1 MNSLLLSLMLLLQ
14 APMDLGW
21 SDNQLREIEY
31 QPDRIIAIEAAV
43 GYQVTVLLSPDEQ
56 INSIA
61 VGDSSAW
68 QVSANNGGN
77 TIFVKL
83 AAAGMTTNM
92 TVITNVRLYSFELMP
107 ASGSYASIP
116 YILRFNYPSDNVAEE
131 TINPGELMGRYKV
144 TGTKSLWPS
153 GIMDDGRRTF
163 IEWPK
168 SADIPAV
175 YAIDQAGQE
184 TLVNG
189 MMREDRLVI
198 ESVATKL
205 VFRIDKKVARASRQP
220 VDSRP

>member
-1 MNSLLLSLMLLLQ
+1 MNLLLASLMLLLQ
-14 APMDLGW
+14 VPMDFGGAG
-21 SDNQLREIEY
+21 SQLRDIEY
-31 QPDRIIAIEAAV
+31 QPDRVIPIEAAV

-92 TVITNVRLYSFELMP
+92 TVITNVRIYSFELMP
-107 ASGSYASIP
+107 ASRSYTIP
-116 YILRFNYPSDNVAEE
+116 YILRFNYPSDNIAEE
-131 TINPGELMGRYKV
+131 TINPGDIKGTYRV
-144 TGTKSLWPS
+144 TGTKALWPS

-175 YAIDQAGQE
+175 YAIDQAGKE

-189 MMREDRLVI
+189 MMREDRFVI
-198 ESVATKL
+198 ESVASKL
-205 VFRIDKKVARASRQP
+205 VFRIDSKVARARRQI
-220 VDSRP
+220 VDLNP

>member
-1 MNSLLLSLMLLLQ
+1 MTSLLLSLMLLFQ
-14 APMDLGW
+14 GPMDFAGNG
-21 SDNQLREIEY
+21 NQLREITY
-31 QPDRIIAIEAAV
+31 QPDRVIPIEAAV

-83 AAAGMTTNM
+83 ATAGMTTNM
-92 TVITNVRLYSFELMP
+92 TVITNVRIYSFKLTP
-107 ASGSYASIP
+107 ARESHTSTP
-116 YILRFNYPSDNVAEE
+116 YILRFNYPSDSVAEE

-144 TGTKSLWPS
+144 TGSKSLWPS

>member
-1 MNSLLLSLMLLLQ
+1 MKSVLLPLVLLLQ
-14 APMDLGW
+14 APMDFGGTG
-21 SDNQLREIEY
+21 NQLREIEY
-31 QPDRIIAIEAAV
+31 EPDRVIPIEAAV

-83 AAAGMTTNM
+83 ATAGMTTNM
-92 TVITNVRLYSFELMP
+92 TVITNVRIYSFELMP
-107 ASGSYASIP
+107 ASGSYAMP
-116 YILRFNYPSDNVAEE
+116 YILRFNYPSSKILDE
-131 TINPGELMGRYKV
+131 TINPGEIRGKYKV
-144 TGTKSLWPS
+144 TGTKALWPS
-153 GIMDDGRRTF
+153 GLMDDGYRTF

-175 YAIDQAGQE
+175 YAIDQAGRE

-189 MMREDRLVI
+189 MMREDRFVI
-198 ESVATKL
+198 ETVTTKL
-205 VFRIDKKVARASRQP
+205 VFRIDKKVARASRVL
-220 VDSRP
+220 VDPGP